1 MIDDVPRTSLSDMS
15 RALESVWQ
23 FVKQVAVV
31 TPIVVT
37 FTDLVAGA
45 VQVQG
50 ESMQP
55 TMNPEERTSDDRV
68 LLDRF
73 SVWGY
78 KYRRGD
84 VVALR

>member
-1 MIDDVPRTSLSDMS
+1 MS
-15 RALESVWQ
+15 RALDSVWQ
-23 FVKQVAVV
+23 FVKQVAIV

-45 VQVQG
+45 VKVRG

-55 TMNPEERTSDDRV
+55 TLNPEERMSEDRV
-68 LLDRF
+68 LLDKF

-84 VVALR
+84 VVVLR

>member
-1 MIDDVPRTSLSDMS
+1 MS
-15 RALESVWQ
+15 RVLGSVWQ

-31 TPIVVT
+31 TPIVIT
-37 FTDLVAGA
+37 FNDLVAGGLT
-45 VQVQG
+45 VHG

-55 TMNPEERTSDDRV
+55 TLNPPDRTFEDRI
-68 LLDRF
+68 LLDKL

-84 VVALR
+84 VVVLR